1 MSTAGLNRIDEA
13 RRAVRYAWRGLIK
26 SPWFTAV
33 AVLTLGLGIG
43 VNTAI
48 FSVIHAVLIAPLP
61 YDDAGRLMLIRQS
74 APLAGQDD
82 VGVSIRELYDY
93 RQRLRSFDGIVEFH
107 QMDFDLLRRG
117 DPDRVATG
125 VVSHN
130 FFDVLAIRP
139 LHGRT
144 FVEADDRAGAEAVLV
159 LGNAY
164 WQNRFGGD
172 PNVVGQVLEMNDRPH
187 TVIGVLPPVALY
199 PNEVD
204 VFMPTSACPF
214 RAAGELQMASNR
226 RAFSLL
232 RVFGKLKDGVRPE
245 AAAAEVAA
253 VGRDF
258 AREFPDVYRPD
269 VGFRAETLAVQEAL
283 TQNARPMLLVLL
295 GITALVLLLACAN
308 VGNLTLARTL
318 QRSHE
323 RATRAALGAG
333 RASLLAQPLAESAL
347 VALAGAVVGLVFAW
361 TTLDLLATFIGRFT
375 ARAGEIGVAW
385 PVLAFTVGI
394 ALFAG
399 VLLGVLPAFGAR
411 VDVAGAL
418 KAGSKGGGTPRH
430 RLQNT
435 LVAGQVAVSV
445 VLLAAASLLLISFA
459 RLQSVDAGYRVDRT
473 LSAEIFANFT
483 KYSTP
488 ALRHRLYE
496 NVLEHLEAVPGV
508 ASAAITN
515 AVPLS
520 GMRPGQSRLLLEG
533 EGDGGAELA
542 PTVDVRIAS
551 PAYFATLGIPLL
563 RGRTFE
569 TSDTETTELVSV
581 INEAAARQWGDRDP
595 LGTRA
600 SPDGGR
606 TWYRIVGVVG
616 DVRHFGLDVE
626 AVAQAYGSLAQA
638 NGNLQGRILARTIG
652 DPTAV
657 MGAIRSAIHDV
668 DPDMPIERM
677 QTLDTIRDAYL
688 ATPRLTALLLSIFA
702 ALALCITVAGI
713 AGVIATSIAQRTR
726 EIGLRIAV
734 GASARGV
741 VAMVLGQGLKLIGIG
756 LAIGIPLAVVFGL
769 ALRGYLFDTAPADP
783 LMLAGVALALAAA
796 GAIGCLGP
804 ALRATRIDPIT
815 ALRAD

>member
-1 MSTAGLNRIDEA
+1 MNAIGLNRIDEA
-13 RRAVRYAWRGLIK
+13 RRAVRFAWRGLVR
-26 SPWFTAV
+26 SRWFTAV

-48 FSVIHAVLIAPLP
+48 FSVIHAVLLAPLP
-61 YDDAGRLMLIRQS
+61 YDDAGRLLLIRQS
-74 APLAGQDD
+74 APLAGQND

-93 RQRLRSFDGIVEFH
+93 RERLKSFEGIVEFH
-107 QMDFDLLRRG
+107 QMDFDLLRLG

-130 FFDVLAIRP
+130 FFDVLGIRP

-144 FVEADDRAGAEAVLV
+144 FVAADDSAGAEAVLV
-159 LGNAY
+159 LGHAY
-164 WQNRFGGD
+164 WQTRFGGD
-172 PNVVGQVLEMNDRPH
+172 PAVIGQVLEMNDRPH
-187 TVIGVLPPVALY
+187 TVVGVLPAVALY

-214 RAAGELQMASNR
+214 RAAGELQMAGNR

-232 RVFGKLKDGVRPE
+232 RVFGKLGDGVLPQT
-245 AAAAEVAA
+245 AAAEVEA

-258 AREFPDVYRPD
+258 AREFPNVYRPEG
-269 VGFRAETLAVQEAL
+269 GFRAETVAVQEAL

-295 GITALVLLLACAN
+295 GNTGLVLLLACAN

-318 QRSHE
+318 QRAHE

-333 RASLLAQPLAESAL
+333 RLSLLAQPLAESAL

-361 TTLDLLATFIGRFT
+361 ATLDLLGTFIGRFT
-375 ARAGEIGVAW
+375 SRAGEIGIAW
-385 PVLAFTVGI
+385 PVLAFTIGI
-394 ALFAG
+394 ALLAG
-399 VLLGVLPAFGAR
+399 VVLGVLPAVGAR

-418 KAGSKGGGTPRH
+418 KLGSKGGGVPRRH
-430 RLQNT
+430 VQNA

-445 VLLAAASLLLISFA
+445 VLLAAAGLLLISFA

-473 LSAEIFANFT
+473 LSAEIFANFS

-488 ALRHRLYE
+488 DSRHRLYRD
-496 NVLEHLEAVPGV
+496 VLERMEAVPGV

-520 GMRPGQSRLLLEG
+520 GMRPGQTRLLV
-533 EGDGGAELA
+533 EGDGTELA

-551 PAYFATLGIPLL
+551 PAYFDTLGIPLL
-563 RGRTFE
+563 QGRTFE
-569 TSDTETTELVSV
+569 TFDTETTELVSV
-581 INEAAARQWGDRDP
+581 INETAARQWGDRDP

-600 SPDGGR
+600 SSDGGR

-626 AVAQAYGSLAQA
+626 AVAQAYVALAQA

-652 DPTAV
+652 DPAAA
-657 MGAIRSAIHDV
+657 MGAIRSAIHEV

-677 QTLDTIRDAYL
+677 QTLATIRTAYL

-702 ALALCITVAGI
+702 GLALCITVTGI
-713 AGVIATSIAQRTR
+713 AGVIATSVAQRTR

-741 VAMVLGQGLKLIGIG
+741 LAMVLRQGLKLIGIG
-756 LAIGIPLAVVFGL
+756 LAIGIPLAAVFGL
-769 ALRGYLFDTAPADP
+769 ALRGYLFETAPADP

-796 GAIGCLGP
+796 GALGCVGP